1 MGGGKVNSL
10 LTANSPVALPQPD
23 HEAESQEV
31 VLTRGGVRA
40 HNAELHERLAK
51 HGAVRVQVGYF
62 RCPWPCTQAT
72 FERVRKAAVDR
83 WVRYMESD
91 GWRLVTVPKCR
102 IDKRR
107 QSYTTRGDW
116 YSVPAFD
123 LVEIPV
129 AAAFEK
135 LNLQIQRV
143 EVPVVA

>member
-1 MGGGKVNSL
+1 M
-10 LTANSPVALPQPD
+10 ANSAVALEQPA
-23 HEAESQEV
+23 HQAAPQEV
-31 VLTRGGVRA
+31 VLTRQAVDA
-40 HNAELHERLAK
+40 HNAEVHRRLAK
-51 HGAVRVQVGYF
+51 HGGVRVQVGYF

-72 FERVRKAAVDR
+72 FERVRKTAIDR

-102 IDKRR
+102 VDKRR
-107 QSYTTRGDW
+107 KAYETRGDW

-135 LNLQIQRV
+135 LNVQIQRV
-143 EVPVVA
+143 EVPVID